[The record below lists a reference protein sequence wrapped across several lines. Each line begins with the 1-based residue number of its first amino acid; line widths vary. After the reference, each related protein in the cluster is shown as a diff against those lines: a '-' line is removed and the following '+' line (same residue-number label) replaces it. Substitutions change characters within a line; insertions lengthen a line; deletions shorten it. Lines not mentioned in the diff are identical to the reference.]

1 VTFGRRLALFFL
13 LIAIVPAVALVSILL
28 LIGNDSQQGKADA
41 RLAAGLQTAVSVYN
55 QRTLAAT
62 PRARHLAGSPELA
75 AALRSGDAAA
85 LRGVAAGAADDPGV
99 VQVEILDNA
108 GREMAAAGTANAVA
122 FAQVGLTE
130 LARPVGTLRLST
142 TTAEQYAATVRQL
155 TAQQVLLRRGGAT
168 LASTVPPPSTTLDPD
183 QTADVTAGTTS
194 YRAHATSLDSI
205 DGLTLVMLGPPKSGG
220 FLGIGTPALAI
231 VVGFVLLAVGLA
243 WTLARTLTRLHQRV
257 ERQAVTDPLTGLW
270 NRRHLA
276 ETLEREV
283 HRSLRFGHPVSLIIL
298 DVDDFKQ
305 INDHEG
311 HLQGDLV
318 LERVADVVRE
328 GIRLIDVAARYGG
341 DELAVIL
348 VETEREGALILGE
361 RLADRMRTTKVP
373 IRDGGSMGVTI
384 SLGVATIPDSA
395 DDLHSLVDAA
405 DRALLRAKRAGK
417 NQIRAASATRPGGEA
432 GEGRLER
439 RGRRFV
445 PERRT
450 ERKRP

>member
-1 VTFGRRLALFFL
+1 MLARGGNAANRGPRIRCRRVTFGRRLALFFL

-28 LIGNDSQQGKADA
+28 LVGNDSQQGKADA

-85 LRGVAAGAADDPGV
+85 LRAVAAGAADEPGV
-99 VQVEILDNA
+99 VQVEIRDNA
-108 GREMAAAGTANAVA
+108 GREMAAAGPASAVA
-122 FAQVGLTE
+122 FARVGLTE

-183 QTADVTAGTTS
+183 QTADVTAGTAS

-283 HRSLRFGHPVSLIIL
+283 APLTPLRAPGLADHSRRRRLQADQRSRGAPPGRS
-298 DVDDFKQ
+298 
-305 INDHEG
+305 
-311 HLQGDLV
+311 
-318 LERVADVVRE
+318 RARE
-328 GIRLIDVAARYGG
+328 GGRR
-341 DELAVIL
+341 
-348 VETEREGALILGE
+348 
-361 RLADRMRTTKVP
+361 
-373 IRDGGSMGVTI
+373 GSRG
-384 SLGVATIPDSA
+384 
-395 DDLHSLVDAA
+395 HSVD
-405 DRALLRAKRAGK
+405 
-417 NQIRAASATRPGGEA
+417 
-432 GEGRLER
+432 R
-439 RGRRFV
+439 RGR
-445 PERRT
+445 PLRR
-450 ERKRP
+450 R